1 MAGCQNGY
9 SQEQSDEFFAELQ
22 SGDDARD
29 EKWKKMLL
37 NCMPGETL
45 QPAALTRVQRSVQN
59 RLALSPVSA
68 VVRRKPA
75 EYTSPHIRK

>member
-1 MAGCQNGY
+1 MN
-9 SQEQSDEFFAELQ
+9 FFAELQ

-37 NCMPGETL
+37 NCMLGEAL
-45 QPAALTRVQRSVQN
+45 QPAALTRVQRNVQN

-75 EYTSPHIRK
+75 EGPASHIHK